1 MNTDNIPE
9 NQTFLVM
16 FFICLKTN
24 LSFQAQESLKEML
37 KSVLFLFLISIVK
50 KNPSYMLNKQYQ
62 EIFK

>member
-9 NQTFLVM
+9 NQSFLVT
-16 FFICLKTN
+16 FFICPKTN

-37 KSVLFLFLISIVK
+37 KSVLFLFLKGIVK